1 MSKEKVIRQTNL
13 QNTKIHSGISVQGID
28 LEGMTKEEAKD
39 QLAETFEVNIGSKK
53 LPILI
58 EDKQYEL
65 IYSDI
70 IPKYN
75 IDEEIEEAYNFGK
88 QNGI

>member
-1 MSKEKVIRQTNL
+1 M
-13 QNTKIHSGISVQGID
+13 QGID

-39 QLAETFEVNIGSKK
+39 KLAETFEVNIGSKK
-53 LPILI
+53 SPILI

-70 IPKYN
+70 IRN
-75 IDEEIEEAYNFGK
+75 IT
-88 QNGI
+88 